1 MESVIQLT
9 INKST
14 KKGVIKDMTDY
25 EALGFTPE
33 LLSSYGAK
41 GLGVIKCNGTII
53 VSKMDINDPLID
65 LSDGDTEFM
74 FDLVLDS
81 GGDVANATYSIEY
94 YVNMSKTGINYSGT
108 DVPTKVEV
116 SAVDGLSNFLEEGN
130 VLSFALSP
138 SGTEELTIVSV
149 EDIGGGDVIIE
160 LNTAPTQSGGSFS
173 FNITNQTFLKSWV
186 YKGCKEVKPCIEF
199 TSDCDYGTNGVFIV
213 DKDVKL
219 DGATITGTNC
229 KISYPSWTAL
239 ENPSFNP
246 DITVNV
252 LPYTNTTLATGTYT
266 VDLTLQISKTE
277 SDGLIVTYVSSDSK
291 EFFVSCMNSMC
302 GMTACIEKLLSAHRQ
317 ALKTS
322 PVSPYQST
330 IDTVNTLSNL
340 YRELKSCGKIDEAR
354 KALETIDIAIQSS
367 GVECNCGCDNDEL
380 KWVQNTSPST
390 TAYIDQVKEMVAQQI
405 WNGVPDANV
414 DASIGM
420 KVGFVLVDY
429 NTGIEYIC
437 TNNTVGNAVW
447 KIHPDTI
454 YQATLTQISENNPNA
469 INVDANFDLSA
480 HPVTYSREG
489 EGFYYVECDLFNANS
504 KIHVQQG
511 SQLGIVCAFVLAK
524 GGGEYRGCIET
535 FGSFTTHDDSILSRS
550 AIRIEF

>member
-14 KKGVIKDMTDY
+14 KKGVINDLTDY

-94 YVNMSKTGINYSGT
+94 YVNMSDSSVNYSGT
-108 DVPTKVEV
+108 DVPVEVEV

-277 SDGLIVTYVSSDSK
+277 SDGLIITYVASDNK
-291 EFFVSCMNSMC
+291 EFFVSCTNSMC

-535 FGSFTTHDDSILSRS
+535 YGSFTTHDDSILSRS